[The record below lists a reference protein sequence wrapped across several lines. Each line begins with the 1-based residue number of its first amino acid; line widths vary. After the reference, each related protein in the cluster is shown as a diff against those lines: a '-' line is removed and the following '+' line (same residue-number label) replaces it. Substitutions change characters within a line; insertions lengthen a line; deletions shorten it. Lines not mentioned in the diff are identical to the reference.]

1 MNTKAGLP
9 SAADLDA
16 VAEEEKLKWGE
27 KYPIYKPG
35 IHLSGEQMK
44 QAEQNYKQGLAYMES
59 SLARLAKQEKTQ
71 PMENHLWD
79 LYRPETEERYTP
91 GVVLMAIFELL
102 LIGFIFYLA
111 WAFGAAAK

>member
-1 MNTKAGLP
+1 MNMKRVLP

-16 VAEEEKLKWGE
+16 VAEEEKLKQ
-27 KYPIYKPG
+27 I
-35 IHLSGEQMK
+35 
-44 QAEQNYKQGLAYMES
+44 
-59 SLARLAKQEKTQ
+59 Q

-79 LYRPETEERYTP
+79 LYRPETEEQYTP

-102 LIGFIFYLA
+102 LIGFIFWLV

>member
-16 VAEEEKLKWGE
+16 VAEEETLKQIQ
-27 KYPIYKPG
+27 PID
-35 IHLSGEQMK
+35 
-44 QAEQNYKQGLAYMES
+44 
-59 SLARLAKQEKTQ
+59 
-71 PMENHLWD
+71 NHLWD
-79 LYRPETEERYTP
+79 LYRPPTEERYTP